1 MHRDGRYAVWFR
13 TSRGEGTAIIHLANG
28 RISGR
33 DSFFSYSGSYQLD
46 DDRFTAAVTTTRHT
60 AGPPTVFG
68 LDEVEVE
75 LAGRFKGRLAS
86 CSGTARHAPGLPLEA
101 TLIASD
107 DAAPEPDRNRAG
119 KSHVGPDSR
128 YRVWNPVVR
137 GLSRV

>member
-1 MHRDGRYAVWFR
+1 MLRDGRYAAWFR
-13 TSRGEGTAIIHLANG
+13 TSRGEGTGIVHLADG
-28 RISGR
+28 KISGG
-33 DSFFSYSGSYQLD
+33 DCFITYGGAYQVD
-46 DDRFTAAVTTTRHT
+46 DDRFTATLTTKRHA
-60 AGPPTVFG
+60 AGPATVFG

-86 CSGTARHAPGLPLEA
+86 CSGTARHAPDLPFEA
-101 TLIASD
+101 TLIASE

-119 KSHVGPDSR
+119 KSPVGPDGR